1 VSTRA
6 TIVRLFAF
14 LRPYLWPQFAGALL
28 CMIAYSAMSGAVP
41 WLVRSLIDDV
51 FAARDQRMLALLPAL
66 IIVVFL
72 VRAAVNFGQS
82 YLGEWVGESI
92 VFDLRARLQEKV
104 QRLPVS
110 FFDRTASASIVS
122 RMTSD
127 VQLVRQALTDGAA
140 SLIRDV
146 TTMVVLVA
154 VAFWLD
160 TTLSVIAFVVLP
172 AIVLPLQAMSRKM
185 RSLSRRGLDTL
196 GDLSALLLETVQG
209 ARVVKA
215 FGMQDY
221 EQRRFEGENRRLRRL
236 HLRAA
241 KIGAFTAPMTEVL
254 SALGIAG
261 ALWYGGASVFEGG
274 RTAGGFL
281 AFMTTLVLI
290 YDPFKKLARTNNL
303 VQAGL
308 GASERVFA
316 LLDHPEED
324 DRTAP
329 VAAVEALARR
339 AADTA
344 TRPGASNGSGRTAGP
359 ELASDEWRIDDA
371 QVPGS
376 VAAPAAATLRDSIR
390 FENVSFAYNTVEV
403 LHEVDFRIC
412 AGEVVA
418 LVGPSGGGK
427 STIAD
432 LIPRFYETDRGR
444 ITLDGTDVRE
454 IPLERLRS
462 MIAVVTQSTF
472 LFNDTVRANIAYGR
486 ADEGEDALAAAA
498 RSAFAHD
505 FIEKLPQG
513 YDTVVGEMGVQL
525 SGGERQRIAIA
536 RALLKDAPILILDEA
551 TSALDSESER
561 AVQAA
566 VARLMAGRTTL
577 VIAHRLSTIRRAD
590 RILVVEDGRIVE
602 SGTHAELLEGAA
614 LYKRLHEMQ
623 IIEETSA

>member
-1 VSTRA
+1 
-6 TIVRLFAF
+6 
-14 LRPYLWPQFAGALL
+14 
-28 CMIAYSAMSGAVP
+28 
-41 WLVRSLIDDV
+41 
-51 FAARDQRMLALLPAL
+51 
-66 IIVVFL
+66 
-72 VRAAVNFGQS
+72 
-82 YLGEWVGESI
+82 
-92 VFDLRARLQEKV
+92 
-104 QRLPVS
+104 
-110 FFDRTASASIVS
+110 
-122 RMTSD
+122 
-127 VQLVRQALTDGAA
+127 
-140 SLIRDV
+140 
-146 TTMVVLVA
+146 
-154 VAFWLD
+154 
-160 TTLSVIAFVVLP
+160 VLP
-172 AIVLPLQAMSRKM
+172 AIVLPLQALSRKM

-196 GDLSALLLETVQG
+196 GGLSVLLLETVQG

-221 EQRRFEGENRRLRRL
+221 DRRRFEGENRRLRRL

-241 KIGAFTAPMTEVL
+241 RIGAFTAPMTEVL

-261 ALWYGGASVFEGG
+261 ALWYGGASVFAGG

-290 YDPFKKLARTNNL
+290 YDPFKKIARTNNL

-308 GASERVFA
+308 GAAERVFA

-324 DRTAP
+324 AESDGRQRVDDESDGGKNAD
-329 VAAVEALARR
+329 AESAGSSGKAV
-339 AADTA
+339 T
-344 TRPGASNGSGRTAGP
+344 G
-359 ELASDEWRIDDA
+359 
-371 QVPGS
+371 
-376 VAAPAAATLRDSIR
+376 LRESIR
-390 FENVSFAYNTVEV
+390 FEKVSFSYSTVEV
-403 LHEVDFRIC
+403 LHDVDFEIR

-432 LIPRFYETDRGR
+432 LIPRFYETTRGR
-444 ITLDGTDVRE
+444 ITLDGVDVRE
-454 IPLERLRS
+454 LALDRLRS
-462 MIAVVTQSTF
+462 IIAVVTQTTF

-486 ADEGEDALAAAA
+486 ADQGDEALVAAA

-525 SGGERQRIAIA
+525 SGGQRQRIAIA

-602 SGTHAELLEGAA
+602 SGTHAQLMEGAA
-614 LYKRLHEMQ
+614 HYKRLHELQ
-623 IIEETSA
+623 LIEETSA

>member
-1 VSTRA
+1 VSPRQ
-6 TIVRLFAF
+6 TIARLLAY
-14 LRPYLWPQFAGALL
+14 LRPYLWPHFAGALV
-28 CMIAYSAMSGAVP
+28 CMVVYSAMSGAVP
-41 WLVRSLIDDV
+41 WLVRALIDDV
-51 FAARDQRMLALLPAL
+51 FSARDEHMLSLLPLL
-66 IIVVFL
+66 IVVVFL
-72 VRAAVNFGQS
+72 VRAVVNFGQS

-92 VFDLRARLQEKV
+92 IFDLRARLQEKV

-127 VQLVRQALTDGAA
+127 VLLVRQALTDGAA
-140 SLIRDV
+140 SIIRDV
-146 TTMVVLVA
+146 TTMLVLVA
-154 VAFWLD
+154 VAFYLD
-160 TTLSVIAFVVLP
+160 PTLSVIAFVVLP
-172 AIVLPLQAMSRKM
+172 GIVLPLQALSRKM

-209 ARVVKA
+209 TRVVKA

-221 EQRRFEGENRRLRRL
+221 ERERFEGENRRLRRL

-241 KIGAFTAPMTEVL
+241 KIGGFTVPMVEVL
-254 SALGIAG
+254 SAFGIAG
-261 ALWYGGASVFEGG
+261 ALWYGGGSVFAGG

-290 YDPFKKLARTNNL
+290 YDPFKKLARTNNI

-308 GASERVFA
+308 GAAERVFA
-316 LLDHPEED
+316 LLDHAEED
-324 DRTAP
+324 GGEVR
-329 VAAVEALARR
+329 
-339 AADTA
+339 
-344 TRPGASNGSGRTAGP
+344 GRTEVTG
-359 ELASDEWRIDDA
+359 LADA
-371 QVPGS
+371 
-376 VAAPAAATLRDSIR
+376 IR
-390 FENVSFAYNTVEV
+390 FEKVRFAYDSAAV
-403 LHEVDFRIC
+403 LHDVDFEIR

-432 LIPRFYETDRGR
+432 LIPRFYDVGGGR
-444 ITLDGTDVRE
+444 ITLDGVDVRE
-454 IPLERLRS
+454 LRLDALRAL
-462 MIAVVTQSTF
+462 IAVVTQQTF

-486 ADEGEDALAAAA
+486 ADRGPEAEAAMVEAA
-498 RSAFAHD
+498 KAAFAHD
-505 FIEKLPQG
+505 FIEKLPEG

-525 SGGERQRIAIA
+525 SGGQRQRIAIA

-566 VARLMAGRTTL
+566 IARLMTGRTTL

-602 SGTHAELLEGAA
+602 SGSHEELLEGRA

-623 IIEETSA
+623 LLSEAGE

>member
-1 VSTRA
+1 
-6 TIVRLFAF
+6 
-14 LRPYLWPQFAGALL
+14 
-28 CMIAYSAMSGAVP
+28 MIAYSAMSGAVP

-51 FAARDQRMLALLPAL
+51 FAARDERMLAMLPAL
-66 IIVVFL
+66 IVAVFV
-72 VRAAVNFGQS
+72 VRAAVNFGQA

-92 VFDLRARLQEKV
+92 VYDLRGRLQEKV

-110 FFDRTASASIVS
+110 FFDRTASASVVS

-127 VQLVRQALTDGAA
+127 VLLVRQALTEGAA
-140 SLIRDV
+140 SAIRDV
-146 TTMVVLVA
+146 TTMLVLVA

-160 TTLSVIAFVVLP
+160 TTLSVIAFIVLP
-172 AIVLPLQAMSRKM
+172 AIVLPLQALSRKM

-196 GDLSALLLETVQG
+196 GGLSVLLLETVQG

-221 EQRRFEGENRRLRRL
+221 ERRRFEGENRRLRRL

-241 KIGAFTAPMTEVL
+241 RIGAFTAPMTEVL

-261 ALWYGGASVFEGG
+261 ALWYGGASVFAGG

-290 YDPFKKLARTNNL
+290 YDPFKKIARTNNL

-308 GASERVFA
+308 GAAERVFA

-324 DRTAP
+324 AESDGRQRVDEESDGGKNAD
-329 VAAVEALARR
+329 AESAGSSGKAV
-339 AADTA
+339 T
-344 TRPGASNGSGRTAGP
+344 G
-359 ELASDEWRIDDA
+359 
-371 QVPGS
+371 
-376 VAAPAAATLRDSIR
+376 LRESIR
-390 FENVSFAYNTVEV
+390 FEKVSFSYSTVEV
-403 LHEVDFRIC
+403 LHDVDFEIR

-432 LIPRFYETDRGR
+432 LIPRFYETTRGR
-444 ITLDGTDVRE
+444 ITLDGVDVRE
-454 IPLERLRS
+454 LALDRLRS
-462 MIAVVTQSTF
+462 IIAVVTQTTF

-486 ADEGEDALAAAA
+486 ADQGDEALVAAA

-525 SGGERQRIAIA
+525 SGGQRQRIAIA

-602 SGTHAELLEGAA
+602 SGTHAQLMEGAA
-614 LYKRLHEMQ
+614 HYKRLHELQ
-623 IIEETSA
+623 LIEETSA

>member
-1 VSTRA
+1 
-6 TIVRLFAF
+6 
-14 LRPYLWPQFAGALL
+14 
-28 CMIAYSAMSGAVP
+28 MIAYSAMSGAVP

-51 FAARDQRMLALLPAL
+51 FAARDERMLAMLPAL
-66 IIVVFL
+66 IVAVFV
-72 VRAAVNFGQS
+72 VRAAVNFGQA

-92 VFDLRARLQEKV
+92 VYDLRGRLQEKV

-110 FFDRTASASIVS
+110 FFDRTASASVVS

-127 VQLVRQALTDGAA
+127 VLLVRQALTEGAA
-140 SLIRDV
+140 SAIRDV
-146 TTMVVLVA
+146 TTMLVLVA

-160 TTLSVIAFVVLP
+160 TTLSVIAFIVLP
-172 AIVLPLQAMSRKM
+172 AIVLPLQALSRKM

-196 GDLSALLLETVQG
+196 GGLSVLLLETVQG

-221 EQRRFEGENRRLRRL
+221 ERRRFEGENRRLRRL

-241 KIGAFTAPMTEVL
+241 RIGAFTAPMTEVL

-261 ALWYGGASVFEGG
+261 ALWYGGASVFAGG

-290 YDPFKKLARTNNL
+290 YDPFKKIARTNNL

-308 GASERVFA
+308 GAAERVFA

-324 DRTAP
+324 AESDGRQRADDESDGGKKAD
-329 VAAVEALARR
+329 AASA
-339 AADTA
+339 
-344 TRPGASNGSGRTAGP
+344 GSSGKAVTG
-359 ELASDEWRIDDA
+359 
-371 QVPGS
+371 
-376 VAAPAAATLRDSIR
+376 LRESIR
-390 FENVSFAYNTVEV
+390 FEKVSFSYSTVEV
-403 LHEVDFRIC
+403 LHDVDFEIR

-432 LIPRFYETDRGR
+432 LIPRFYEATRGR
-444 ITLDGTDVRE
+444 ITLDGVDVRE
-454 IPLERLRS
+454 LALDRLRS
-462 MIAVVTQSTF
+462 IIAVVTQTTF

-486 ADEGEDALAAAA
+486 ADQGDEALVAAA

-525 SGGERQRIAIA
+525 SGGQRQRIAIA

-602 SGTHAELLEGAA
+602 SGTHAQLMEGAA
-614 LYKRLHEMQ
+614 HYKRLHELQ
-623 IIEETSA
+623 LIEETSA

>member
-1 VSTRA
+1 M
-6 TIVRLFAF
+6 L
-14 LRPYLWPQFAGALL
+14 
-28 CMIAYSAMSGAVP
+28 AYSAMSGAVP

-51 FAARDQRMLALLPAL
+51 FAQRDERMLSMLPAL
-66 IIVVFL
+66 IIVVFVL
-72 VRAAVNFGQS
+72 RAGVNFGQA

-92 VFDLRARLQEKV
+92 VFDLRGRLQEKV

-110 FFDRTASASIVS
+110 FFDRTASASVVS

-127 VQLVRQALTDGAA
+127 VLLVRQALTEGAA
-140 SLIRDV
+140 AIIRDV

-160 TTLSVIAFVVLP
+160 TKLSVVAFIVLP
-172 AIVLPLQAMSRKM
+172 AIVFPLQALSRKM

-196 GDLSALLLETVQG
+196 GGLSALLLETVQG
-209 ARVVKA
+209 SRVVKA

-221 EQRRFEGENRRLRRL
+221 ERRRFEGENRRLRRL

-254 SALGIAG
+254 SAFGIAG
-261 ALWYGGASVFEGG
+261 ALWYGGESVFAGA

-290 YDPFKKLARTNNL
+290 YDPFKKLARTNNV

-308 GASERVFA
+308 GAAERIFA
-316 LLDHPEED
+316 LLDEPEEEVESVSPPARAKSSWKESGPD
-324 DRTAP
+324 ATP
-329 VAAVEALARR
+329 TAAV
-339 AADTA
+339 
-344 TRPGASNGSGRTAGP
+344 
-359 ELASDEWRIDDA
+359 
-371 QVPGS
+371 
-376 VAAPAAATLRDSIR
+376 APAPGTALRETVR
-390 FENVSFAYNTVEV
+390 FEHVSFSYSTVEV
-403 LHEVDFRIC
+403 LHDVHFEIP

-418 LVGPSGGGK
+418 LVGPSGAGK

-432 LIPRFYETDRGR
+432 LIPRFYEPTIGR
-444 ITLDGTDVRE
+444 IPLGGVDLRE
-454 IPLERLRS
+454 IPLDVLRAGV
-462 MIAVVTQSTF
+462 AVVTQHTF

-486 ADEGEDALAAAA
+486 ADQGEESLVAAA
-498 RSAFAHD
+498 RAAYAHD

-525 SGGERQRIAIA
+525 SGGQRQRIAIA
-536 RALLKDAPILILDEA
+536 RALLKDAPLLILDEA

-566 VARLMAGRTTL
+566 VTALMAGRTTL

-602 SGTHAELLEGAA
+602 SGTHTELMEGAA
-614 LYKRLHEMQ
+614 LYKRLHELQ
-623 IIEETSA
+623 ILEEDRS